1 MKRKLM
7 KSVILSL
14 SLMLL
19 CLNMDTSYIRAVNA
33 DSETTV
39 TVKNHGVNN
48 VKETPSALNDGQVW
62 TNKEVADLGNGEFE
76 ITLSVWAKGYKD
88 GEVMKNALQEET
100 ILKFT
105 DVIGNGFAID
115 GELPT
120 GIKQESNLI
129 IWNLAAADLALT
141 DSDSAKA
148 SVSFKV
154 KYVAAETGT
163 YYTNEKAE
171 AMFTPNKDNPFY
183 YDVTDATDMMEKVIV
198 AKSDMNWE
206 LEAIKSDE
214 KTTGWIELETVTEE
228 KIAEVME
235 ENNNDTEETSSVDD
249 DLFDPNTI
257 VPFTDAGP
265 LVQHMSNYS
274 LMSTRSNANTV
285 LVKNEGIQTA
295 KSATFNEQ
303 TNTANISLEAFTT
316 GNVTVSGKPVDVVLV
331 LDQSTSMETGK
342 VYDNVYQSDLT
353 TTKTYY
359 IYKENKYK
367 KITYNSRE
375 KKWQSDG
382 DDYTPKSSAE
392 SNGTQFYEQ
401 VTKLEALKRSV
412 NHFLDQ
418 VEADAKKNNV
428 QHRVA
433 IVGFAIGSSAG
444 SGYNKYQNT
453 EILSLESPV
462 NYENIKNE
470 HYKEALKDV
479 SNSSDLIILNNAVG
493 KLEAEGSTNID
504 LGMEMAYKILQ
515 QSGSSTERNK
525 VVVAF
530 TDGLPTSWSEYS
542 STIADNA
549 LNYSYSIK
557 NLGATVYSIG
567 VVDGADPN
575 ANIYNNPDTEPR
587 IINKFLH
594 LLSSNYSEKYKMN
607 TLLFG
612 RWPGHG
618 KPNNKGYYLAA
629 NDTTSLSDIFEE
641 IYSQIHPNIDLG
653 ANTQLIDK
661 ISDYFKTP
669 ITPTNIKVYTSDYK
683 GGDYALSTSWG
694 NKVDI
699 TSNVSVSVDGDQV
712 VVTGFDY
719 NANVVTSNADVKSGK
734 KLVVE
739 ISNVTPIDGFIG
751 GNQVP
756 TNKSSSGVYSNE
768 NVVENFDQPSVDIPI
783 KYEFKVK
790 DKSIYIGD
798 DWKNFEK
805 FLMNESNKLMYSLTP
820 SGTEYELG
828 NLRNDFVD
836 ITYEIKK
843 GNDIIA
849 KYTVSHGSDQGTL
862 EILNSNFSTM
872 NFNDTETFNI
882 EVKVSPISSGSKTM
896 ITKNKNASLYVFTPK
911 ISVTDETIFYG
922 DLTNVTNRYDGNKAT
937 WSCIQNAN
945 APLPDTDKP
954 VLNITARYVKDGSE
968 VNSNEVELSG
978 DTQFK
983 ISSIRR
989 NDTNKDIINGS
1000 IIVNNSN
1007 ANDKDENHDFTIYV
1021 LKGQLNI
1028 KKTIDKQYTDTERY
1042 INANQTFVYLI
1053 ERRNE
1058 KNGEVVD
1065 RFYQTIDFSA
1075 NESITE
1081 KIAKIKGLKKGYY
1094 DVTELT
1100 EWSWKYELQ
1109 SSRDDYSKN
1118 TDNTTVD
1125 IYIGDD
1131 LKTGEKLY
1139 YGVEENTV
1147 KQTIDYSNPSN
1158 TYFVNHLNDEFNKM
1172 FSDVASAINKF
1183 ISSK

>member
-33 DSETTV
+33 DQETTI
-39 TVKNHGVNN
+39 TVKGHGVNN
-48 VKETPSALNDGQVW
+48 VKETPSELNEGQVW
-62 TNKEVADLGNGEFE
+62 TNKEVTDLGNGEFE

-88 GEVMKNALQEET
+88 GEVVKNALQEGT
-100 ILKFT
+100 SLSFT
-105 DVIGNGFAID
+105 DVIGNGFTVE
-115 GELPT
+115 GELPA

-129 IWNLAAADLALT
+129 TWELAAADLALT
-141 DSDSAKA
+141 DSDSIKS

-163 YYTNEKAE
+163 YYTNENAE
-171 AMFTPNKDNPFY
+171 ATFTPNKDNPFY
-183 YDVTDATDMMEKVIV
+183 YDVADATDMMEKIIV

-214 KTTGWIELETVTEE
+214 KTTGWVELETVTKEKPAEAIEE
-228 KIAEVME
+228 D
-235 ENNNDTEETSSVDD
+235 NNDTKETSSVDD
-249 DLFDPNTI
+249 DLFDPNSI

-295 KSATFNEQ
+295 KSATFDEQ
-303 TNTANISLEAFTT
+303 TNTAKISLEAFTT
-316 GNVTVSGKPVDVVLV
+316 GDVTVSGKPVDVVLV

-342 VYDNVYQSDLT
+342 VYDKVYQRDLDT
-353 TTKTYY
+353 DKTYY
-359 IYKENKYK
+359 IYKSNDYQQIKYNKKNEEWMSGY
-367 KITYNSRE
+367 TN
-375 KKWQSDG
+375 
-382 DDYTPKSSAE
+382 YTPKSSAE
-392 SNGTQFYEQ
+392 SNGTQFYER

-412 NHFLDQ
+412 YHFLDQ

-433 IVGFAIGSSAG
+433 IVGFAIGSYYG
-444 SGYNKYQNT
+444 SGYSEYENT
-453 EILSLESPV
+453 EILSLQSPV
-462 NYENIKNE
+462 GYGSLKERD
-470 HYKEALKDV
+470 YKAALKDV
-479 SNSSDLIILNNAVG
+479 SDSSDLTILNDAVD
-493 KLEAEGSTNID
+493 KLEAKGSTNID

-515 QSGSSTERNK
+515 QSGPSTERNK

-530 TDGLPTSWSEYS
+530 TDGLPTSWSDYS
-542 STIADNA
+542 SSVANNA
-549 LNYSYSIK
+549 LDYSYNIK
-557 NLGATVYSIG
+557 RHGATVYSIG
-567 VVDGADPN
+567 VVEGADPTE
-575 ANIYNNPDTEPR
+575 NIYNSANTNAKR
-587 IINKFLH
+587 INKFLH
-594 LLSSNYSEKYKMN
+594 LLSSNYSENYKMDTN
-607 TLLFG
+607 LFNP
-612 RWPGHG
+612 WPGNG
-618 KPNNKGYYLAA
+618 KPNNEGYYLAA

-653 ANTQLIDK
+653 ADTQLIDK

-669 ITPTNIKVYTSDYK
+669 ITPTNIKVYISEYK
-683 GGDYALSTSWG
+683 GGDYASSTSWE
-694 NKVDI
+694 NKVNI
-699 TSNVSVSVDGDQV
+699 TNQVKVIVDGDQV
-712 VVTGFDY
+712 MVTGFDY
-719 NANVVTSNADVKSGK
+719 NANVVTSNGGIISGK

-756 TNKSSSGVYSNE
+756 TNKSSSGIYSNE
-768 NVVENFDQPSVDIPI
+768 NIVENFDQPSVDVPI

-805 FLMNESNKLMYSLTP
+805 FLMNESNKLMYSLAP

-849 KYTVSHGSDQGTL
+849 EYTVSHGSDQGTL
-862 EILNSNFSTM
+862 KILNSNFSTVD
-872 NFNDTETFNI
+872 FNDTEIFNI
-882 EVKVSPISSGSKTM
+882 EVKVSPISLGSKNM
-896 ITKNKNASLYVFTPK
+896 ITKNKDAKLYVFTPK
-911 ISVTDETIFYG
+911 VSVSDDTIFYG
-922 DLTNVTNRYDGNKAT
+922 DLTNVTNRYDGDGAI
-937 WSCIQNAN
+937 WSCKQNAN
-945 APLPDTDKP
+945 APLPDTNKP
-954 VLNITARYVKDGSE
+954 ALEITAQYVGNGSE
-968 VNSNEVELSG
+968 VNSSEVELSE
-978 DTQFK
+978 DTSFK

-989 NDTNKDIINGS
+989 NDTGKDIINDS
-1000 IIVNNSN
+1000 IVKNTSPNNDQN
-1007 ANDKDENHDFTIYV
+1007 ENHDFTIYV

-1028 KKTIDKQYTDTERY
+1028 KKTIDKQYTDTESY

-1075 NESITE
+1075 NYSITE

-1100 EWSWKYELQ
+1100 EWSWKYELK
-1109 SSRDDYSKN
+1109 SSGDDYSKN
-1118 TDNTTVD
+1118 TDKTTVA

-1131 LKTGEKLY
+1131 SETGEKPY

-1158 TYFVNHLNDEFNKM
+1158 THFVNHLNVGFNKM